1 MQESPASFCVSPATP
16 AARSEALATA
26 FSPLGSYF
34 LQRTPGH
41 VLRVRAARRR
51 LRTEAVSGRPDAVV
65 PGLRPSPR
73 VKCFELPEPG
83 EYHLI
88 SMSSCAFG
96 GPSGIRLLQTALWSS
111 SFGRLIAW
119 PRGHAREPGV
129 VLRPLLQLRQR
140 VQKRSRLPS
149 VRWVR
154 ISCSARLVTSC
165 ASEPPGAGVKQTHP
179 PFASLNEAK
188 QIIRH
193 PAVAD
198 RMPARACEPGCRKR
212 TRSPHNE
219 RPIRRP
225 TFSRVSLQ

>member
-1 MQESPASFCVSPATP
+1 
-16 AARSEALATA
+16 
-26 FSPLGSYF
+26 
-34 LQRTPGH
+34 
-41 VLRVRAARRR
+41 LRVRWSVRHPSVADSSVVEFLWASHRLAARTCKRARRR
-51 LRTEAVSGRPDAVV
+51 SAS
-65 PGLRPSPR
+65 
-73 VKCFELPEPG
+73 
-83 EYHLI
+83 
-88 SMSSCAFG
+88 
-96 GPSGIRLLQTALWSS
+96 
-111 SFGRLIAW
+111 
-119 PRGHAREPGV
+119 
-129 VLRPLLQLRQR
+129 LLQLRQR